1 MLPTFET
8 CPNSAITHSGRH
20 GTFAAQKRPQML
32 LRVLM
37 VTGVLACTSALPV
50 LVSAQT
56 VELKPSLSRPDAQ
69 KAATA
74 YERASQKN
82 KMGEFEQALA
92 ECETGLASAPRDLPL
107 RFLRSVLLQKLNKNE
122 QALTAFESLTQEFP
136 EIAEPHNNLAVI
148 QAQMGDLTKAQ
159 ASLERALRILPGYA
173 VARENLGDVY
183 LKLAQ
188 QAYEIAAKSDPKQ
201 VIVGKKLK
209 ATVELINRTYP

>member
-8 CPNSAITHSGRH
+8 RLPRRLSQDGLNGI
-20 GTFAAQKRPQML
+20 FAAQKRRQMSFW
-32 LRVLM
+32 VLM
-37 VTGVLACTSALPV
+37 AAFIFAGSCGLPASA
-50 LVSAQT
+50 SAQT
-56 VELKPSLSRPDAQ
+56 VELKPNLSRPDAQ

-82 KMGEFEQALA
+82 KMGEFEPALA

-107 RFLRSVLLQKLNKNE
+107 RFLRSVLLQKLNRNAE
-122 QALTAFESLTQEFP
+122 ALVAFESLTQEFP

-209 ATVELINRTYP
+209 ATVDLINRTYP